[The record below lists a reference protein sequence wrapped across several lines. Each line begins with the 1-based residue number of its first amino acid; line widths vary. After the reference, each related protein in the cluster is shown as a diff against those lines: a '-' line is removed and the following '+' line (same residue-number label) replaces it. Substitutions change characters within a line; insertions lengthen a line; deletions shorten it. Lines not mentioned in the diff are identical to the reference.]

1 MKRLTLIL
9 VMINLFTSC
18 ETPILLD
25 ASSTE
30 KIVYNF
36 HDSSVPPEYHRS
48 YEISINKNSVG
59 IIVDSYGDT
68 LNAKCVELKAGQFDE
83 FIEQVNAAELTHY
96 KHKNDLACS
105 GSTSESLKIY
115 TDKLL
120 LNTYLDHCQV
130 DEFPAKS
137 GDVRTV
143 INELK
148 AFFPDLDE
156 LLK

>member
-1 MKRLTLIL
+1 MKRLILIL
-9 VMINLFTSC
+9 VMTNLFTSC

-25 ASSTE
+25 AGTTE

-48 YEISINKNSVG
+48 YEISMTKKSVS

-68 LNAKCVELKAGQFDE
+68 LSAKSIELKTGQFDE
-83 FIEQVNAAELTHY
+83 FIEQINAAELTHSNP
-96 KHKNDLACS
+96 KNDLACS
-105 GSTSESLKIY
+105 GSTAESLKIY

-130 DEFPAKS
+130 DEFPAQS
-137 GDVRTV
+137 GDVRSV

-156 LLK
+156 LLE